1 MTFSFCAF
9 LRPKKLKRFFAE
21 TRIVII
27 FGAAIFGLMTPT
39 NAQPVKWGDWPH
51 WGDAGDGTYNNP
63 VLPSDYSDID
73 CIRVDSDYYAI
84 SSTFQFSPG
93 VVILHSKDLVNWEI
107 LGHVV
112 TDLTQIGPEL
122 NWSRMNRYGKGVW
135 AGSIRFHDHKF
146 WVYFGTP
153 DEGYFMS
160 TAANPVGPWA
170 PLHTVLSGPGWDDC
184 CPFWDDDGQG
194 YLVGSSFRG
203 GYQIHLWKLT
213 PDGRDIMADS
223 DHVIHQS
230 RGSEANKLYKINGY
244 YYHLYSDVKAEG
256 RTVMMERSKNIFGPY
271 DESHQLNHAEKQV
284 KEPNQGGLVQ
294 AEKGDWYWFTHHG
307 TGDWAGRI
315 DSLLPVT
322 WVDGWPIIG
331 TVGLD
336 GIGTMA
342 WSGKKPVDGTPIL
355 TPQSSDDFDETN
367 LPPQWEWNY
376 QPRADKWSLTE
387 NPGWLRL
394 HAFRPLQPDTLLKAG
409 NTLTQRVFETASNE
423 VTIKLDLSGLV
434 DGQKAGLCHFSKN
447 YSYLGVTQDSITRT
461 LEYNNNGHFTAG
473 PTLMGKTLWLKST
486 WGADGQSQY
495 SYSEDGKTFT
505 NFGAPYQLAW
515 GNYRGDRIG
524 IFCFNNKTDDGY
536 VDVDFLHYDYSGP
549 KTKQ

>member
-1 MTFSFCAF
+1 
-9 LRPKKLKRFFAE
+9 
-21 TRIVII
+21 
-27 FGAAIFGLMTPT
+27 
-39 NAQPVKWGDWPH
+39 
-51 WGDAGDGTYNNP
+51 
-63 VLPSDYSDID
+63 
-73 CIRVDSDYYAI
+73 
-84 SSTFQFSPG
+84 
-93 VVILHSKDLVNWEI
+93 
-107 LGHVV
+107 
-112 TDLTQIGPEL
+112 
-122 NWSRMNRYGKGVW
+122 VW

-213 PDGRDIMADS
+213 PDGRDIVADS

-423 VTIKLDLSGLV
+423 VTIKLDLSGMV

-447 YSYLGVTQDSITRT
+447 YSYLGVTQDSTTRT
-461 LEYNNNGHFTAG
+461 LEYNNNGQVTAG